1 MAAFAYK
8 AVSARGKNS
17 SGVLE
22 GDNARQVRQQL
33 REKGL
38 IPLEV
43 EQVAERSQEGGKGFS
58 FSLFKPRIS
67 ASDLALLTRQLATL
81 VESAL
86 PVEEALLAVAE
97 QCEKPRQKNMMMAV
111 RSKVVEGHGLAMA
124 VRSKVVEGHGL
135 ADALAE
141 FPSVFDELFRAM
153 VAAGEKSG
161 HLDTVLNR
169 LADYT
174 ERRQQTRSQITQA
187 MVYPFLMPFFAMG
200 IVLLLLTVVVPK
212 IVGQFD
218 HMGQDLP
225 GITQF
230 LISVSTWLQDYGL
243 LLLVALGI
251 LMVIVQRLLQQKHIK
266 LRYHKALLRVPLI
279 GKVSRGLNT
288 ARFARTLSILSASAV
303 PLLEAMRIS
312 GDVLENQHIKNQV
325 ADAAVNVK
333 EGSSLRAALDNTKM
347 FPPMMMHMI
356 ASGEKS
362 GELQQM
368 LSRAADNQDR
378 EFEALIGVSL
388 KVFEPLL
395 IVSMAGIVLFIVL
408 AILQPI
414 LALNNMVN
422 I

>member
-1 MAAFAYK
+1 MAAFSYK
-8 AVSARGKNS
+8 ALTTAGRNQQ
-17 SGVLE
+17 GVLE
-22 GDNARQVRQQL
+22 ADTARQVRQQL

-38 IPLEV
+38 IPVEV
-43 EQVAERSQEGGKGFS
+43 EQVAEKEKRQGGG

-86 PVEEALLAVAE
+86 PIEEALLAVAE
-97 QCEKPRQKNMMMAV
+97 QSEKPRQKNMMMAV
-111 RSKVVEGHGLAMA
+111 RSKVVEGHGLAESM
-124 VRSKVVEGHGL
+124 
-135 ADALAE
+135 AE
-141 FPSVFDELFRAM
+141 FPHVFDQLYCAM

-174 ERRQQTRSQITQA
+174 ERRQQTRSQIVQA
-187 MVYPFLMPFFAMG
+187 MIYPSLMLFFAFG
-200 IVLLLLTVVVPK
+200 IVMLLLTVVVPR

-225 GITQF
+225 TITQV
-230 LISVSTWLQDYGL
+230 LISVSEWLQAYGL
-243 LLLVALGI
+243 VLIAVFML
-251 LMVIVQRLLQQKHIK
+251 LMVVMQRVLQQPAMK
-266 LRYHKALLRVPLI
+266 LRYHKFILKLPLI

-288 ARFARTLSILSASAV
+288 ARFARTLSILTASAV

-312 GDVLENQHIKNQV
+312 SDVLENLHIRNAV
-325 ADAAVNVK
+325 SEAAVNVK
-333 EGSSLRAALDNTKM
+333 EGSSLRAALEQTKM

-356 ASGEKS
+356 ASGERS

-378 EFEALIGVSL
+378 EFEALVGVSL

-395 IVSMAGIVLFIVL
+395 IVSMAAIVLFIVM

-422 I
+422 V

>member
-8 AVSARGKNS
+8 AVNARGRNTN
-17 SGVLE
+17 GVLE

-33 REKGL
+33 RERGL

-43 EQVAERSQEGGKGFS
+43 EQIAERSQGSDKGARVS
-58 FSLFKPRIS
+58 FFKPRIS

-97 QCEKPRQKNMMMAV
+97 QSEKPRQKNMMMAV
-111 RSKVVEGHGLAMA
+111 RSKVVEGHGLA
-124 VRSKVVEGHGL
+124 E
-135 ADALAE
+135 ALSE
-141 FPSVFDELFRAM
+141 FPSVFDDLYRAM

-174 ERRQQTRSQITQA
+174 ERRQQTRSQIVQA
-187 MVYPFLMPFFAMG
+187 LIYPSLMLFFALG

-225 GITQF
+225 TITQI
-230 LISVSTWLQDYGL
+230 LISVSTWLQNYGL
-243 LLLVALGI
+243 ILIMALGV
-251 LMVIVQRLLQQKHIK
+251 LVIITQRILQQKQMK
-266 LRYHKALLRVPLI
+266 LRFHKWILKLPLI
-279 GKVSRGLNT
+279 GRVSRGMNT

-303 PLLEAMRIS
+303 PLLESMRIS
-312 GDVLENQHIKNQV
+312 GEVLENQHIKNQI
-325 ADAAVNVK
+325 AEATINVK
-333 EGSSLRAALDNTKM
+333 EGSSLRAALDKTKI

-368 LSRAADNQDR
+368 LARAADNQDR

-395 IVSMAGIVLFIVL
+395 IVSMAGIVLFIVM

>member
-8 AVSARGKNS
+8 AVNNRGRNAN
-17 SGVLE
+17 GVLE

-43 EQVAERSQEGGKGFS
+43 EQVTERGKSDGKSGGFS
-58 FSLFKPRIS
+58 FFKPRIS
-67 ASDLALLTRQLATL
+67 ASDLALLTRQMATL

-111 RSKVVEGHGLAMA
+111 RSKVVEGHGLA
-124 VRSKVVEGHGL
+124 
-135 ADALAE
+135 DALSE
-141 FPSVFDELFRAM
+141 FPSIFDDLYRAM

-187 MVYPFLMPFFAMG
+187 LIYPSLMLFFAFG
-200 IVLLLLTVVVPK
+200 IVMLLLTVVVPK

-225 GITQF
+225 GITQV
-230 LISVSTWLQDYGL
+230 LISVSTWLQNYGL
-243 LLLVALGI
+243 ILLVVVAI
-251 LMVIVQRLLQQKHIK
+251 LAVIVQRVLQQKKMK
-266 LRYHKALLRVPLI
+266 LRFHKVILKLPLI

-303 PLLEAMRIS
+303 PLLESMRIS

-325 ADAAVNVK
+325 ADAAINVK
-333 EGSSLRAALDNTKM
+333 EGSSLRAALDNTKI

-368 LSRAADNQDR
+368 LGRAADNQDR

-395 IVSMAGIVLFIVL
+395 IVSMAGIVLFIVM

>member
-8 AVSARGKNS
+8 AINAKGKNT

-22 GDNARQVRQQL
+22 GDNARQIRQQL

-38 IPLEV
+38 VPMEV
-43 EQVAERSQEGGKGFS
+43 EQVAEKSSGSSSGGLQ
-58 FSLFKPRIS
+58 LFKPRIS

-81 VESAL
+81 IESAL
-86 PVEEALLAVAE
+86 PIEEALLAVAE
-97 QCEKPRQKNMMMAV
+97 QSEKTRQKNMMMAV
-111 RSKVVEGHGLAMA
+111 RSKVVEGHT
-124 VRSKVVEGHGL
+124 L

-141 FPSVFDELFRAM
+141 FPSVFDDLFRAM

-174 ERRQQTRSQITQA
+174 ERRQQTRSQIIQA
-187 MVYPFLMPFFAMG
+187 LIYPAIMMFFAMM
-200 IVLLLLTVVVPK
+200 IVVVLLTVVVPK

-225 GITQF
+225 TITTV
-230 LISVSTWLQDYGL
+230 LISVSEWMQQYGL
-243 LLLVALGI
+243 YLLVAIML
-251 LMVIVQRLLQQKHIK
+251 LIVLFQRLVQQPAIK
-266 LRYHKALLRVPLI
+266 LRYHRFMLNLPLV
-279 GKVSRGLNT
+279 GKVARGLNT
-288 ARFARTLSILSASAV
+288 ARFARTLSILTASAV
-303 PLLEAMRIS
+303 PLLESMRIS
-312 GDVLENQHIKNQV
+312 TDVLQNVYIKERISE
-325 ADAAVNVK
+325 AAVNVK
-333 EGSSLRAALDNTKM
+333 EGSSLRAALDNTKI

-356 ASGEKS
+356 ASGERS

-368 LSRAADNQDR
+368 LSRSADNQDR

-388 KVFEPLL
+388 KVFEPVL
-395 IVSMAGIVLFIVL
+395 IVSMAAVVLFIVM
-408 AILQPI
+408 AIIQPI

-422 I
+422 V

>member
-1 MAAFAYK
+1 MSAFAYK
-8 AVSARGKNS
+8 ALSQNGKNKN
-17 SGVLE
+17 GVLE

-33 REKGL
+33 REQGL

-43 EQVAERSQEGGKGFS
+43 EQVADKERRSESGFQ
-58 FSLFKPRIS
+58 LFKPRIS

-86 PVEEALLAVAE
+86 PIEEALLAVAE
-97 QCEKPRQKNMMMAV
+97 QSEKPRQKNMMMAV
-111 RSKVVEGHGLAMA
+111 RSKVVEGHGLA
-124 VRSKVVEGHGL
+124 
-135 ADALAE
+135 DAMAE
-141 FPSVFDELFRAM
+141 FPYVFDQLYRAM

-174 ERRQQTRSQITQA
+174 EKRQQTRSQIIQA
-187 MVYPFLMPFFAMG
+187 LIYPSIMLVFAMG

-243 LLLVALGI
+243 FLALAVGLLIIIVSRVLQQPAMKKRYHTLLLRMPI
-251 LMVIVQRLLQQKHIK
+251 L
-266 LRYHKALLRVPLI
+266 
-279 GKVSRGLNT
+279 GKVSKGLNT
-288 ARFARTLSILSASAV
+288 ARFARTLSILTASAV
-303 PLLEAMRIS
+303 PLLESMRIS
-312 GDVLENQHIKNQV
+312 GDVLENLHIKEAV

-333 EGSSLRAALDNTKM
+333 EGSSLRASLENTKM

-356 ASGEKS
+356 ASGERS

-368 LSRAADNQDR
+368 LGRAADNQDR
-378 EFEALIGVSL
+378 EFEALVGVSL
-388 KVFEPLL
+388 KVFEPVL
-395 IVSMAGIVLFIVL
+395 IVSMAAIVLFIVM

-414 LALNNMVN
+414 LALNNMVGV
-422 I
+422 

>member
-8 AVSARGKNS
+8 ALNANGKNS
-17 SGVLE
+17 NGVLE

-43 EQVAERSQEGGKGFS
+43 EQVAERAQSEGTGLPFT
-58 FSLFKPRIS
+58 LFKPRIS

-97 QCEKPRQKNMMMAV
+97 QSEKPRQKNMMMAV
-111 RSKVVEGHGLAMA
+111 RSKVVEGHGLA
-124 VRSKVVEGHGL
+124 
-135 ADALAE
+135 DAMAE
-141 FPSVFDELFRAM
+141 FPSVFDELYRAM

-174 ERRQQTRSQITQA
+174 ERRQQTRSQISQA
-187 MVYPFLMPFFAMG
+187 LIYPSLMLFFAVG
-200 IVLLLLTVVVPK
+200 IIVMLLTIVVPK
-212 IVGQFD
+212 IVGQFTNS
-218 HMGQDLP
+218 GQELP
-225 GITQF
+225 TITKL
-230 LISVSTWLQDYGL
+230 LIAISEWMQNYGL
-243 LLLVALGI
+243 FLFIAIVLLIV
-251 LMVIVQRLLQQKHIK
+251 VVQRLLQQKHMK
-266 LRYHKALLRVPLI
+266 LRYHQLLLKLPLI
-279 GKVSRGLNT
+279 GRVSRGMNT

-325 ADAAVNVK
+325 SDAAVNVK

-368 LSRAADNQDR
+368 LTRAADNQDR

-395 IVSMAGIVLFIVL
+395 IVSMAGIVLFIVM

>member
-8 AVSARGKNS
+8 AIDNKGRNKQ
-17 SGVLE
+17 GVLE

-38 IPLEV
+38 VPISLD
-43 EQVAERSQEGGKGFS
+43 QVADKNKAKDNAS
-58 FSLFKPRIS
+58 FSLFQPKIS

-86 PVEEALLAVAE
+86 PIEEALLAVAE
-97 QCEKPRQKNMMMAV
+97 QCEKQRHKNMMMAV
-111 RSKVVEGHGLAMA
+111 RSKVVEGHGLAVAM
-124 VRSKVVEGHGL
+124 S
-135 ADALAE
+135 E
-141 FPSVFDELFRAM
+141 FPSIFDELYRAM

-174 ERRQQTRSQITQA
+174 EKRQQTRSQVSQA
-187 MVYPFLMPFFAMG
+187 LIYPMIMLFFAVG
-200 IVLLLLTVVVPK
+200 IIVLLLTVVVPK

-225 GITQF
+225 GMTQF
-230 LISVSTWLQDYGL
+230 LIAISEWLQSYGL
-243 LLLVALGI
+243 FLVLAIVIAVFIAKHLLK
-251 LMVIVQRLLQQKHIK
+251 Q
-266 LRYHKALLRVPLI
+266 KALRMKYHNAILGLPLV
-279 GKVSRGLNT
+279 GKVSKGLNT

-303 PLLEAMRIS
+303 PLLEAMSIA
-312 GDVLENQHIKNQV
+312 GDVLENLHIKKAV
-325 ADAAVNVK
+325 ADASVNVK
-333 EGSSLRAALDNTKM
+333 EGSSLRAALDKTKL

-362 GELQQM
+362 GELQSM
-368 LSRAADNQDR
+368 LARAADNQDR
-378 EFEALIGVSL
+378 EFESLIGVSL
-388 KVFEPLL
+388 KVFEPML
-395 IVSMAGIVLFIVL
+395 IVSMAGVVLFIVL

-422 I
+422 V